1 MNKNSRFDDVSLFG
15 MRISRVS
22 MPEAVQILLEWCTA
36 PRCEVSRFVVTPNVD
51 HAVMFQEIADLRA
64 AYEDASLVLADGLPL
79 VISSRLFGRKLPERV
94 AGSDVVPAI
103 FAAATETRRLRVFLL
118 GAAPG
123 VADAAAV
130 RIQEQYP
137 NVRVVGTCSPPKN
150 FEQDEKENEAVI
162 AALAEAEH
170 DLLIVGLGA
179 PRQEMWVHRHR
190 DKLPGKV
197 AICAG
202 ATIDFLAGN
211 RSRSPVWM
219 RKIGLEWFHRVCS
232 EPRRLA
238 RRYGRDAWVFPQLL
252 WREWH
257 RSSCP

>member
-1 MNKNSRFDDVSLFG
+1 M
-15 MRISRVS
+15 
-22 MPEAVQILLEWCTA
+22 C
-36 PRCEVSRFVVTPNVD
+36 RFVVTPNVD
-51 HAVMFQEIADLRA
+51 HAVMFQECSDLRA
-64 AYEDASLVLADGLPL
+64 AYEAASLVLADGLPL
-79 VISSRLFGRKLPERV
+79 VISSRLFGRRLPERV
-94 AGSDVVPAI
+94 AGSDIVPAM
-103 FAAATETRRLRVFLL
+103 FAAATEARPVRVFLL

-123 VADAAAV
+123 VAVTAAA
-130 RIQEQYP
+130 RIKEQWR
-137 NVRVVGTCSPPKN
+137 NVKVVGTSSPPKN
-150 FEQDEKENEAVI
+150 FEQDEKENEAVLEEL
-162 AALAEAEH
+162 AAVEH

-179 PRQEMWVHRHR
+179 PRQELWVHRHC
-190 DKLPGKV
+190 DKLRAKV

-211 RSRSPVWM
+211 RRRSPVWM
-219 RKIGLEWFHRVCS
+219 RKLGLEWFHRVCS